1 MVGIGWVGI
10 TLGLA
15 SVGASSQVIGRPV
28 WWADDVRWGTG
39 GVIAIVLTVFA
50 ISTAVVVVAFLRGP
64 AIPQVS
70 MVGGLLL
77 AFSAVLDRDAS
88 PGGAVVTAALAASA
102 VLIGIGALSDRRAVH
117 ERSAHEGSAHEG
129 SAHEGSAHESA
140 SRSAN
145 APTTSI

>member
-39 GVIAIVLTVFA
+39 GVVALVLIVFA
-50 ISTAVVVVAFLRGP
+50 ISTGVVVVAFLRGP

-70 MVGGLLL
+70 MLGGLLL
-77 AFSAVLDRDAS
+77 AVCALLDRDDS

-102 VLIGIGALSDRRAVH
+102 VLIGIGALSDRRSDH
-117 ERSAHEGSAHEG
+117 GHSDHGRSDHDT
-129 SAHEGSAHESA
+129 A
-140 SRSAN
+140 SRAAS